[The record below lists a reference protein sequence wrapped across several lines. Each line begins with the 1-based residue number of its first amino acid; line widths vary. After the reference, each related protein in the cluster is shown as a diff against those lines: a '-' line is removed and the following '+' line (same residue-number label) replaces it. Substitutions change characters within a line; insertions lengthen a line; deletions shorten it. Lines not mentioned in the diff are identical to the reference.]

1 MESQVMID
9 SLWVIIA
16 TVLVFFMNLGFG
28 CVESGFCRS
37 KNTVNIFSKNFI
49 VFAVAMLSF
58 WTIGWGFMFGDG
70 TGFIGTEGLLA
81 LSGADNSPAMNE
93 AYAGVYSSIA
103 WTGIPLEAK
112 FFFQLCFAAVA
123 ATIISGV
130 VAERIKYESFIV
142 FSLLFVA
149 FIYPICGHWIWGGGW
164 LAKLGFWDF
173 AGSTQVHSIGGWAGL
188 TGAIILGPR
197 IGKYS
202 TTGAPLA
209 MPGHNMSLAMIGAF
223 VLWLGWFGFNPGS
236 TMTAN
241 PSSIA
246 HICCTTAMA
255 ACTGMIGATIMSR
268 IALKKPDIGMA
279 INGSLAGLVAI
290 TASCA
295 FVSLGSAVLIGS
307 VAGILVVLAVITFD
321 RFRIDDPVGALSV
334 HLVNGIFGTLCVG
347 LFAQDRFVPGT
358 TGNGLFFGGGVE
370 LLISQI
376 TGISVV
382 AVYVITVSTMFWY
395 IIKVVIG
402 LRVTLQEEITGLD
415 ISEHGNIAYPDF
427 VSKRYR
433 DDFALAAAAG
443 VTSSG
448 KIERRHDV
456 HGEFTKSKAQIQKI
470 EAIIRPEQ
478 LGDVKLKLASVG
490 YPGLMV
496 LDIEGQGRGSGDMMQ
511 WRGEMYQVDLE
522 PRVKIEIVVAEK
534 DLDEIV
540 ECILESAFTG
550 NKGDGKIFISD
561 YTEAIRIRTKE
572 HGTEVTKSIEREHDT
587 VVAKSIEKKHETVV
601 AKSTKKDAP

>member
-49 VFAVAMLSF
+49 VFAAAMLSF
-58 WTIGWGFMFGDG
+58 LAIGWGFMFGDG
-70 TGFIGTEGLLA
+70 TGFIGTEGLWA
-81 LSGADNSPAMNE
+81 LNGADNSPAMNE

-112 FFFQLCFAAVA
+112 FFFQLCFAAIS

-130 VAERIKYESFIV
+130 VAERIKYESFII
-142 FSLLFVA
+142 FSFLFVA
-149 FIYPICGHWIWGGGW
+149 FIYPICGHWVWGGGW
-164 LAKLGFWDF
+164 LAERGFRDF

-202 TTGAPLA
+202 SKGTPLA
-209 MPGHNMSLAMIGAF
+209 IPGHNMSLAMIGAF

-236 TMTAN
+236 TMTAD
-241 PSSIA
+241 PVAIA
-246 HICCTTAMA
+246 HICCTTALA

-268 IALKKPDIGMA
+268 IALKKPDIGMT

-295 FVSLGSAVLIGS
+295 FVSLGSAALIGAA
-307 VAGILVVLAVITFD
+307 AGIFVVLAVITFD
-321 RFRIDDPVGALSV
+321 RFKIDDPVGALSV

-347 LFAQDRFVPGT
+347 LFAQDRYAPDI
-358 TGNGLFFGGGVE
+358 TGNGLFFGGGTG

-376 TGISVV
+376 TGILAV
-382 AVYVITVSTMFWY
+382 AAYVITTSTILWY
-395 IIKVVIG
+395 LIKIVMG

-427 VSKRYR
+427 ISKRYR
-433 DDFALAAAAG
+433 DDFVLAAATG
-443 VTSSG
+443 ITSSARV
-448 KIERRHDV
+448 EREHKDY
-456 HGEFTKSKAQIQKI
+456 GEFTKSKAPIQKI

-496 LDIEGQGRGSGDMMQ
+496 LDIEGQGRGHGDMMQ
-511 WRGEMYQVDLE
+511 WRGEIYQVDLE

-534 DLDEIV
+534 DLDDIV
-540 ECILESAFTG
+540 DCILETAFTG

-572 HGTEVTKSIEREHDT
+572 HGTEVTKSIRR
-587 VVAKSIEKKHETVV
+587 
-601 AKSTKKDAP
+601 DAS

>member
-9 SLWVIIA
+9 SLWVIVA

-28 CVESGFCRS
+28 YVESGFCRS

-49 VFAVAMLSF
+49 VFAAAMLSF
-58 WTIGWGFMFGDG
+58 WLIGWGFMFGDG
-70 TGFIGTEGLLA
+70 TWFVGLKGLWA
-81 LSGADNSPAMNE
+81 LTGADNSPAMNN

-142 FSLLFVA
+142 FSFLFVA

-164 LAKLGFWDF
+164 LSELGFWDF

-202 TTGAPLA
+202 AKGTPLA

-236 TMTAN
+236 TMTAD
-241 PSSIA
+241 PVAIA
-246 HICCTTAMA
+246 HICCTTVLA
-255 ACTGMIGATIMSR
+255 ACTGMLSATVMSR

-279 INGSLAGLVAI
+279 INGSLAGLVSI
-290 TASCA
+290 TAPCA
-295 FVSLGSAVLIGS
+295 FVSLGSAALIGS
-307 VAGILVVLAVITFD
+307 AAGVFVVLGVITFD
-321 RFRIDDPVGALSV
+321 RLRIDDPVGALSV

-347 LFAQDRFVPGT
+347 LFAQDRFAPDT
-358 TGNGLFFGGGVE
+358 TGNGLFYGGGTG

-376 TGISVV
+376 TGIFAV
-382 AVYVITVSTMFWY
+382 AAYVIVISAIFWY
-395 IIKVVIG
+395 LIKRFMG
-402 LRVTLQEEITGLD
+402 LRVTSQEEITGLD

-427 VSKRYR
+427 ISKRYR

-443 VTSSG
+443 VISSA
-448 KIERRHDV
+448 KTERGHV
-456 HGEFTKSKAQIQKI
+456 EYGEFTKSKAPIQKI

-496 LDIEGQGRGSGDMMQ
+496 LDIEGQGRGSGEMMQ
-511 WRGEMYQVDLE
+511 WRGEMYQGDLE
-522 PRVKIEIVVAEK
+522 PRIKIEIVVSKA
-534 DLDEIV
+534 DLDNIV
-540 ECILESAFTG
+540 DCILESAFTG
-550 NKGDGKIFISD
+550 KKGDGKIFISD

-572 HGTEVTKSIEREHDT
+572 HGTEVTKSTERET
-587 VVAKSIEKKHETVV
+587 ELGIVVT
-601 AKSTKKDAP
+601 KST

>member
-1 MESQVMID
+1 MESQIMID
-9 SLWVIIA
+9 SLWVIVA

-49 VFAVAMLSF
+49 VFAASMLSF
-58 WTIGWGFMFGDG
+58 WLIGWGFMFGDG
-70 TGFIGTEGLLA
+70 TWFVGIKGLWA
-81 LSGADNSPAMNE
+81 LSGADNSPAMNN

-103 WTGIPLEAK
+103 WAGVPLEAQ

-142 FSLLFVA
+142 FSFLFVA
-149 FIYPICGHWIWGGGW
+149 FIYPICGHWIGGGGW
-164 LAKLGFWDF
+164 LSERGFWDF

-202 TTGAPLA
+202 ANGEPLA

-236 TMTAN
+236 TMTVDPVAI
-241 PSSIA
+241 S
-246 HICCTTAMA
+246 HICCTTVLA
-255 ACTGMIGATIMSR
+255 ACMGMLSATVMSR

-295 FVSLGSAVLIGS
+295 FVSLGSAALIGS
-307 VAGILVVLAVITFD
+307 AAGVFVVFGVINFD
-321 RFRIDDPVGALSV
+321 RLQIDDPVGALSV

-347 LFAQDRFVPGT
+347 LFAQDKFNPGT
-358 TGNGLFFGGGVE
+358 TGNCLFFGGGIG

-376 TGISVV
+376 TGIFAV
-382 AVYVITVSTMFWY
+382 AAYVIVVSTIFWY
-395 IIKVVIG
+395 FIKTVMG
-402 LRVTLQEEITGLD
+402 LRVTSQEEITGLD
-415 ISEHGNIAYPDF
+415 ISEHGNLAYPDF
-427 VSKRYR
+427 ISKRYR
-433 DDFALAAAAG
+433 EDFALATEEG
-443 VTSSG
+443 VISSA
-448 KIERRHDV
+448 KAERGLEDY
-456 HGEFTKSKAQIQKI
+456 GEFTKSKASIQKI

-496 LDIEGQGRGSGDMMQ
+496 LDIDGHGRGRGEMMQ
-511 WRGEMYQVDLE
+511 WRGEMYQGDLE
-522 PRVKIEIVVAEK
+522 ARVKIEIVVDKK
-534 DLDEIV
+534 DLDSIV
-540 ECILESAFTG
+540 DCILESAFTG

-572 HGTEVTKSIEREHDT
+572 HGTEVTKSTERE
-587 VVAKSIEKKHETVV
+587 KEL
-601 AKSTKKDAP
+601 